1 MKRRAVDPAEES
13 VSLPLVSRHAPY
25 GRRQPQTSCDSCRKR
40 KLKCDRGQPCSSCAT
55 RGLPCHGQ
63 PSTER
68 LAMDQRLVNSLTY
81 THITYVMW

>member
-13 VSLPLVSRHAPY
+13 VSPVSRHAPY

-40 KLKCDRGQPCSSCAT
+40 KLKCDRGQPCSSCVA

-63 PSTER
+63 PSAKR
-68 LAMDQRLVNSLTY
+68 LAMDQRLVNFPS
-81 THITYVMW
+81 HIHICHM